1 MIQSRIYHPAVTH
14 TIRMEK
20 HDYKDT
26 LNEILY
32 AEDKSDKAQQ
42 AAKRRD
48 AEIAYEALA
57 VSSAMGACGTEDEL
71 AGLLQLQLTQEVLYK
86 TQAENGELKKD
97 K

>member
-1 MIQSRIYHPAVTH
+1 
-14 TIRMEK
+14 MEK

-32 AEDKSDKAQQ
+32 ADDKSEQAAH

-57 VSSAMGACGTEDEL
+57 VSSCMGACGMEDEL
-71 AGLLQLQLTQEVLYK
+71 AELLQLQLTQEVLYK
-86 TQAENGELKKD
+86 TKEENGEKQN
-97 K
+97 